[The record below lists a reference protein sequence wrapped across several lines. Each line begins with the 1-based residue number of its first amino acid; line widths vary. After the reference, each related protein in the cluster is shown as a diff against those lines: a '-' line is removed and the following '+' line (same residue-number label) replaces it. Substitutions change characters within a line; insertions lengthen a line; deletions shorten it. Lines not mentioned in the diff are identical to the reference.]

1 MKQILAAIL
10 LISLVS
16 VSTALAQTAAKPLA
30 FDAELLVSNGR
41 NQDEESVN
49 VRFGA
54 DEVVIFSKEP
64 GVTKTLKY
72 ADIKS
77 AEYTYSK
84 KPRYKTGAILAATI
98 SVFLLPIMFTKTKK
112 HWLTLQTEND
122 FAVLKLKKSSYR
134 MVLPAFE
141 SHGVKVAN
149 LGNQNKGDK
158 DTDGK

>member
-10 LISLVS
+10 LFSLVS
-16 VSTALAQTAAKPLA
+16 VSTVLAQTAAKPLA

-98 SVFLLPIMFTKTKK
+98 SVFFLP
-112 HWLTLQTEND
+112 
-122 FAVLKLKKSSYR
+122 
-134 MVLPAFE
+134 
-141 SHGVKVAN
+141 
-149 LGNQNKGDK
+149 
-158 DTDGK
+158 